1 MGVISPVGNDV
12 PAFWENI
19 KAGTCGIGPITRFD
33 TADYRVKVAAEV
45 RGFDPRRYMEKLD
58 VLHSDIYTQ
67 FAVAAA
73 CQAVED
79 SGVIGTVPEEP
90 AS

>member
-1 MGVISPVGNDV
+1 MNRVAVTGMGVISPVGNDV

-45 RGFDPRRYMEKLD
+45 RGKRPPEPYKGKGIKYTTEVVRRKEGK
-58 VLHSDIYTQ
+58 T
-67 FAVAAA
+67 A
-73 CQAVED
+73 
-79 SGVIGTVPEEP
+79 GKK
-90 AS
+90 